1 MPTEIA
7 WCDADNTRT
16 TSAVVLAYPSP
27 LNSKILVVGTNGEQS
42 EFFCDPAIHLVAE
55 MDGVRVVTNSYH
67 ELIQR
72 VPKCVS
78 NIFGINIQEPSSL
91 LFEAHRK
98 FQEKSHQSDEYLC
111 MIMGQLELAVNECIE
126 AASYEFDAETQKS
139 LFRVSRLNSF
149 VWDNF
154 KRKK

>member
-7 WCDADNTRT
+7 WCDADNNRN
-16 TSAVVLAYPSP
+16 TSAVVVAYPSQ
-27 LNSKILVVGTNGEQS
+27 LNPIILVVGTNCEQS
-42 EFFCDPAIHLVAE
+42 EFICDPAIHLVAE

-78 NIFGINIQEPSSL
+78 NIFDINNISEPSSL

-98 FQEKSHQSDEYLC
+98 FQDKSHQSDEYLC
-111 MIMGQLELAVNECIE
+111 MIMNKLEMAVNECIE
-126 AASYEFDAETQKS
+126 AAKYEFDAETQKS
-139 LFRVSRLNSF
+139 LFRVRTGSLAETEQF
-149 VWDNF
+149 
-154 KRKK
+154 